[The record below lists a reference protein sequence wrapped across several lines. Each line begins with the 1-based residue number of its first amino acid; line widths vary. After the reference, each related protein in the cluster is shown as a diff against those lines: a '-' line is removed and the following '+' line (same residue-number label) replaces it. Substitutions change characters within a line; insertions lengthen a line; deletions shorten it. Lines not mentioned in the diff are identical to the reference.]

1 LSLKDGIK
9 QQEYLNEEVLVN
21 NDTTRN
27 PALIASLLKR
37 IKAFRQFLNLFSVS
51 EILLKNASET
61 IYHSTFKKGDL
72 LIKKGD
78 ESNLFYGLIKGKI
91 EVVVTKE
98 IQQLDEDNNIIYKTS
113 RKTIPI
119 NEGSI
124 IGELGLIYND
134 LRSANIEAASDVDVF
149 VVDRKCYEKN
159 FKQSFLNTDKKRRAL
174 MKSVFPEFEDL
185 TKSKLRLIMKK
196 LIFKVS

>member
-1 LSLKDGIK
+1 
-9 QQEYLNEEVLVN
+9 
-21 NDTTRN
+21 
-27 PALIASLLKR
+27 
-37 IKAFRQFLNLFSVS
+37 
-51 EILLKNASET
+51 
-61 IYHSTFKKGDL
+61 
-72 LIKKGD
+72 
-78 ESNLFYGLIKGKI
+78 
-91 EVVVTKE
+91 VVTKE

-149 VVDRKCYEKN
+149 VVDRNCYEKN